1 MKSADKFWNK
11 MSHNYDFQVNSKY
24 AQTYDETIKITQ
36 KYLKNSDV
44 VLDLGCGTGITTIKL
59 AADVKKIDAIDI
71 SENMIDIA
79 KSKAN
84 KHGLSNIEFGVLDI
98 YSEKLKKG
106 SYDVIMAFNILY
118 FIKDLNKL
126 LYRVNEL
133 LKPDGI
139 FISSTDCLG
148 EKQTLTIM
156 IQSLLSKMGLI
167 PYIKKLKISELKEMI
182 TANNFSV
189 VEAQN
194 LYDSPPNY
202 YIAAKRR

>member
-36 KYLKNSDV
+36 KYLKNSAV

-79 KSKAN
+79 KSKAD
-84 KHGLSNIEFGVLDI
+84 KHGLSNIDFGVLDI
-98 YSEKLKKG
+98 YNEKLKKG

-167 PYIKKLKISELKEMI
+167 PYIKKLRISELKEMI
-182 TANNFSV
+182 AANNFSI
-189 VEAQN
+189 VETHN

-202 YIAAKRR
+202 YIAAKRK

>member
-79 KSKAN
+79 KSKAD
-84 KHGLSNIEFGVLDI
+84 KHGLSNIDFGVLDI
-98 YSEKLKKG
+98 YNEKLKKG

-126 LYRVNEL
+126 LYRVNDL

-182 TANNFSV
+182 AANNFSI
-189 VEAQN
+189 VETRN

-202 YIAAKRR
+202 YIAAKRK